1 MCSFPRSKA
10 VVKKKKHQSTII
22 CLGPHDQSK
31 KITIIWLILC
41 IGFRHDQFI
50 HYVALENHTVWQRS
64 LLIIDVLI
72 GTCVLLDHPWWAW
85 IILSWGCEKLMVHA
99 SSYRTWFV
107 KFGILVCPETSGPD
121 WSHDHLIS
129 VRDSSWSHPVLFVV
143 HPTKPGESFENT
155 AQLWR
160 LKPAWQRSVSKKH
173 NKRHPS
179 RKLKNQLVDN
189 YSSFIFGSSI

>member
-107 KFGILVCPETSGPD
+107 KFGRSYGHYITNHTRWAP
-121 WSHDHLIS
+121 IS
-129 VRDSSWSHPVLFVV
+129 YECSY
-143 HPTKPGESFENT
+143 K
-155 AQLWR
+155 AYLWTVGDYCICTHCGIR
-160 LKPAWQRSVSKKH
+160 PKKTQQ
-173 NKRHPS
+173 N
-179 RKLKNQLVDN
+179 RKKTGFTQAYLYLPYNIV
-189 YSSFIFGSSI
+189 I